1 MKRDDTFRLPENHE
15 ALAIYDLQDHPQ
27 LIEIVKLLARISA
40 QRDYNKYLQ
49 EKSRTS
55 RKEHGDD

>member
-15 ALAIYDLQDHPQ
+15 AIAAYDFEDHPQ

-49 EKSRTS
+49 EKSRAG
-55 RKEHGDD
+55 RKEHGHD